1 MVTNDQIQQYKQDG
15 YLLLKHALDTS
26 LVADIYRE
34 ARQIFATQI
43 KRVIG
48 QSVDIDDRDAFEQA
62 MFTFFERD
70 FTAFSNT
77 GKTVQH
83 TIGLHKL
90 GISNDILDLVKGIG
104 VAEPVIAVRPS
115 MQFNSRFLS
124 KDGNT
129 YWKLGAHQ
137 DWRNGQGSLD
147 SVVVWFP
154 LVPASED
161 LGALQVIRGSHLEGL
176 RQADA
181 AGYAGHIAEAIN
193 EADYIQ
199 TEYEV
204 GDILLFSAF
213 LVHRSGNNVTN
224 NIRWSVQLRYNNL
237 AEPQYVKRG
246 YPMPYIYKPQDELV
260 TPNFPTAEQV
270 QAMYLN

>member
-1 MVTNDQIQQYKQDG
+1 MVTNDQLQQYKQDG
-15 YLLLKHALDTS
+15 YLLLKNALDTS

-154 LVPASED
+154 LVSASAE

-176 RQADA
+176 RLADA

-237 AEPQYVKRG
+237 AEPQYVERG

>member
-1 MVTNDQIQQYKQDG
+1 MVTNDQIQQYRHDG
-15 YLLLKHALDTS
+15 YLLLKNALDTTV
-26 LVADIYRE
+26 VADIYRE
-34 ARQIFATQI
+34 ARQIFAVQI
-43 KRVIG
+43 KRVLG

-62 MFTFFERD
+62 MFRFFEQD

-83 TIGLHKL
+83 TIGLHRL
-90 GISNDILDLVKGIG
+90 GVSDAILDLIKSIG

-147 SVVVWFP
+147 SVVAWFP
-154 LVPASED
+154 LVPASEE
-161 LGALQVIRGSHLEGL
+161 LGALQVIRGSHLAGL

-181 AGYAGHIAEAIN
+181 AGYAGYIADPIN
-193 EADYIQ
+193 ETDYIQ

-213 LVHRSGNNVTN
+213 LVHRSGNNVTP

-237 AEPQYVKRG
+237 AEPQYIERG

-260 TPNFPTAEQV
+260 TPDFPTVEQV
-270 QAMYLN
+270 KAMYLN

>member
-1 MVTNDQIQQYKQDG
+1 MVTNDQVQQYKRDG
-15 YLLLKHALDTS
+15 FLLLKNALDTS

-34 ARQIFATQI
+34 ARQLFATQI
-43 KRVIG
+43 KRVLG
-48 QSVDIDDRDAFEQA
+48 HSVDIDDRDAFEQA
-62 MFTFFERD
+62 MFQFFEQD

-83 TIGLHKL
+83 TIGLHRL
-90 GISNDILDLVKGIG
+90 GVSDAILDLIKEIG

-154 LVPASED
+154 LVPASAD
-161 LGALQVIRGSHLEGL
+161 LGALQVIRGSHLTGL

-181 AGYAGHIAEAIN
+181 AGYAGFIAEPIN

-213 LVHRSGNNVTN
+213 LVHRSGNNVTP

-237 AEPQYVKRG
+237 AEPQYIERG